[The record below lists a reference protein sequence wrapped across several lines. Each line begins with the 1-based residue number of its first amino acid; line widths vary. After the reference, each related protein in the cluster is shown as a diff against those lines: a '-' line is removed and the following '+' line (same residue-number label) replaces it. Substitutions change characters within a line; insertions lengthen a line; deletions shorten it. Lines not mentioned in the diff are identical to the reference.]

1 MKLKQSCYDPAFCR
15 MGFRRFAPL
24 GILYTLVLMLLTLV
38 SVNLGSNQYGNIT
51 TSMQSF
57 SQLTILLQLGY
68 AFVLAQLL
76 LGDLYTPRLCYAI
89 QALPVTRGGW
99 FGTQVILGSLSVIPG
114 ILISGGMMLASMTR
128 FRILIPVWMGSAM
141 LEFLFFFGAALLCGV
156 CAGNRVGM
164 TLLYGLVNF
173 FGAIASWAYV
183 KILCPLIYGM
193 YIPTIRARF
202 CPLTEMMGSYAFW
215 AIYSDLPSE
224 RYLEDRQ
231 TIFFECPDVTHIEFE
246 PKAIWTLAFF
256 AVLGCLAIW
265 LAMKLLNRRKAECA
279 GDLLAFRRMEPVVLV
294 LCTFSAGVVA
304 HLMSSEFNW
313 NIGYLM
319 LFLGLAV
326 GYYCCLMLLKRQVNV
341 FSARSFLPL
350 GSLAAV
356 MVLVMAAAGL
366 DVFGTAYRMPEAAEI
381 EKVEL
386 RNPGAHYRST
396 FTAESAEDIEK
407 VLTLHRDALEEH
419 RVIESSRPL
428 LERIFGNEGKE
439 LDYEKI
445 NGTREAIGQMYLT
458 YTLKNGS
465 TVNRSYYYHEN
476 SPHLNILQ
484 EIYSRPEFVFSD
496 YDMEINSESDL
507 HTLLDRTEVVRVTC
521 WHKDEWAKKGYTIG
535 ADEISTSIP
544 PEAWDGLLEAMLKDC
559 EAGTIA
565 QVYSL
570 HPRQT
575 CLDGISFYY
584 PASGCDGMYSLG
596 IDLYSDSVHTFDYL
610 VSHGYHE
617 PLESAETPIE

>member
-1 MKLKQSCYDPAFCR
+1 MKLKRACYDPAFCR

-51 TSMQSF
+51 TSMLSF
-57 SQLTILLQLGY
+57 SQLTVLLQLGY

-89 QALPVTRGGW
+89 HALPVTRGGW

-128 FRILIPVWMGSAM
+128 FRVLIPVWMGSAL
-141 LEFLFFFGAALLCGV
+141 LEFLFFFGVALLCGV
-156 CAGNRVGM
+156 CAGNRAGM

-173 FGAIASWAYV
+173 FGVVTTWAYV
-183 KILCPLIYGM
+183 KIICPLIFGM
-193 YIPTIRARF
+193 YIPVIRARF
-202 CPLTEMMGSYAFW
+202 CPLTEMMGSYAFR

-224 RYLEDRQ
+224 RYLEDGP
-231 TIFFECPDVTHIEFE
+231 TVFFECPDVTHIEFE
-246 PKAIWTLAFF
+246 PKAIWTLVFF
-256 AVLGCLAIW
+256 AALGCVAIW
-265 LAMKLLNRRKAECA
+265 LAMKLLNRRKPECA
-279 GDLLAFRRMEPVVLV
+279 GDLLAFRKMEPVILV
-294 LCTFSAGVVA
+294 LCTLSAGVVA

-341 FSARSFLPL
+341 FSARSLLPL

-366 DVFGTAYRMPEAAEI
+366 NLFGGAYRIPEAENI
-381 EKVEL
+381 EKAEL
-386 RNPGAHYRST
+386 RNPSASYRT
-396 FTAESAEDIEK
+396 VFTAESAEDIEK

-428 LERIFGNEGKE
+428 LERIFGNEDKE

-445 NGTREAIGQMYLT
+445 NGARGAIGVMFIT

-465 TVNRSYYYHEN
+465 TVNRSYYYHEY

-496 YDMEINSESDL
+496 YQLEINSESEL
-507 HTLLDRTEVVRVTC
+507 ESLLEKTELIRLTC
-521 WHKDEWAKKGYTIG
+521 WHESDLESGYYYNGKD
-535 ADEISTSIP
+535 TSIP
-544 PEAWDGLLEAMLKDC
+544 REAWDGLLDAMLKDC
-559 EAGTIA
+559 EEGNMA
-565 QVYSL
+565 QSWSL
-570 HPRQT
+570 HP
-575 CLDGISFYY
+575 DAEPEDHISFIY
-584 PASGCDGMYSLG
+584 PAREYKGMYALE
-596 IDLYSDSVHTFDYL
+596 ILLFSDCQHTIDYL

-617 PLESAETPIE
+617 ALEPTETPAA

>member
-1 MKLKQSCYDPAFCR
+1 MKLKRACYDPAFCR

-51 TSMQSF
+51 TSMLSF
-57 SQLTILLQLGY
+57 SQLTVLLQLGY

-114 ILISGGMMLASMTR
+114 ILISGGMMLLSMTR
-128 FRILIPVWMGSAM
+128 FRVLIPVWMGSAM
-141 LEFLFFFGAALLCGV
+141 LEFLFFFGVALLCGV
-156 CAGNRVGM
+156 CAGNRAGM

-173 FGAIASWAYV
+173 FGVVTTWAYV
-183 KILCPLIYGM
+183 KIICPLIFGM
-193 YIPTIRARF
+193 YIPVIRARF
-202 CPLTEMMGSYAFW
+202 CPLTEMMGSYAFR
-215 AIYSDLPSE
+215 AIYSDQSSA
-224 RYLEDRQ
+224 RYLEDRH
-231 TIFFECPDVTHIEFE
+231 TVFFECPDVTHIEFE
-246 PKAIWTLAFF
+246 PKYIWTLVFF
-256 AVLGCLAIW
+256 AALGCAAIW
-265 LAMKLLNRRKAECA
+265 LAMRLLNRRRAECA
-279 GDLLAFRRMEPVVLV
+279 GDLLAFRSVEPVVLV

-319 LFLGLAV
+319 LFLGLTV

-341 FSARSFLPL
+341 FSARSLLPL

-366 DVFGTAYRMPEAAEI
+366 NLFGGAYRIPEAENI
-381 EKVEL
+381 EKAEL
-386 RNPGAHYRST
+386 RNPSASYRT
-396 FTAESAEDIEK
+396 VFTAESAEDIEK

-428 LERIFGNEGKE
+428 LERIFGNEDKE

-445 NGTREAIGQMYLT
+445 NGARGAIGVMFIT

-465 TVNRSYYYHEN
+465 TVNRSYYYHEY

-496 YDMEINSESDL
+496 YQLEINSESEL
-507 HTLLDRTEVVRVTC
+507 ESLLEKTELIRLTC
-521 WHKDEWAKKGYTIG
+521 WHESDLESGYYYNGKD
-535 ADEISTSIP
+535 TSIP
-544 PEAWDGLLEAMLKDC
+544 REAWDGLLDAMLKDC
-559 EAGTIA
+559 EEGNMA
-565 QVYSL
+565 QSYSL
-570 HPRQT
+570 HP
-575 CLDGISFYY
+575 DAEPEDHISFIY
-584 PASGCDGMYSLG
+584 PAREYKGMYTLE
-596 IDLYSDSVHTFDYL
+596 ILLFSDCQHTIDYL

-617 PLESAETPIE
+617 ALEPTETPAA

>member
-1 MKLKQSCYDPAFCR
+1 MKLKRACYDPAFCR

-51 TSMQSF
+51 TSMSSF
-57 SQLTILLQLGY
+57 SQITILLQLGY

-99 FGTQVILGSLSVIPG
+99 FGTQVIHGILSVIPG
-114 ILISGGMMLASMTR
+114 ILISGGMMLLSMTR
-128 FRILIPVWMGSAM
+128 FRVLVPVWMGAAL

-173 FGAIASWAYV
+173 FGAIATWAYV

-202 CPLTEMMGSYAFW
+202 CPLTEMMYSYPFR
-215 AIYSDLPSE
+215 AIYSDQSSA
-224 RYLEDRQ
+224 RYLEDRH
-231 TIFFECPDVTHIEFE
+231 TVFFECPDVTHIEFE
-246 PKAIWTLAFF
+246 PKYIWTLVFF
-256 AVLGCLAIW
+256 AALGCAAIW
-265 LAMKLLNRRKAECA
+265 LAMRLLNRRRAECA
-279 GDLLAFRRMEPVVLV
+279 GDLLAFRSVEPVVLV

-319 LFLGLAV
+319 LFLGLTV

-341 FSARSFLPL
+341 FSARSLLPL

-366 DVFGTAYRMPEAAEI
+366 NLFGGAYRIPEAENI
-381 EKVEL
+381 EKAEL
-386 RNPGAHYRST
+386 RNPSASYRT
-396 FTAESAEDIEK
+396 VFTAESAEDIEK

-428 LERIFGNEGKE
+428 LERIFGNEDKE

-445 NGTREAIGQMYLT
+445 NGARGAIGVMFIT

-465 TVNRSYYYHEN
+465 TVNRSYYYHEY

-496 YDMEINSESDL
+496 YQLEINSESEL
-507 HTLLDRTEVVRVTC
+507 ESLLEKTELIRLTC
-521 WHKDEWAKKGYTIG
+521 WHESDLESGYYYNGKD
-535 ADEISTSIP
+535 TSIP
-544 PEAWDGLLEAMLKDC
+544 REAWDGLLDAMLKDC
-559 EAGTIA
+559 EEGNMA
-565 QVYSL
+565 QSWSL
-570 HPRQT
+570 HP
-575 CLDGISFYY
+575 DAEPEDHISFIY
-584 PASGCDGMYSLG
+584 PAREYKGMYALE
-596 IDLYSDSVHTFDYL
+596 ILLFSDCQHTIDYL

-617 PLESAETPIE
+617 ALKPTETK

>member
-1 MKLKQSCYDPAFCR
+1 MKLKRACYDPAFCR

-51 TSMQSF
+51 TSMSSF
-57 SQLTILLQLGY
+57 SQLTVLLQLGY

-89 QALPVTRGGW
+89 HALPVTRGGW
-99 FGTQVILGSLSVIPG
+99 FGTQVILGILSVIPG
-114 ILISGGMMLASMTR
+114 ILISAGMMLASMTR
-128 FRILIPVWMGSAM
+128 FRVLIPVWMGSAM
-141 LEFLFFFGAALLCGV
+141 LEFLFFFGVALLCGV
-156 CAGNRVGM
+156 CAGNRAGM

-173 FGAIASWAYV
+173 FGVVATWAYV
-183 KILCPLIYGM
+183 KIICPLIFGM
-193 YIPTIRARF
+193 YIPVIRARF
-202 CPLTEMMGSYAFW
+202 CPLTEMMGSYAFR

-224 RYLEDRQ
+224 RYLEDGP
-231 TIFFECPDVTHIEFE
+231 TVFFECPDVTHIEFE
-246 PKAIWTLAFF
+246 PKYIWTLVFF
-256 AVLGCLAIW
+256 AALGCAAIW
-265 LAMKLLNRRKAECA
+265 LAMRLLNRRRAECA
-279 GDLLAFRRMEPVVLV
+279 GDLLAFRSVEPVVLV

-319 LFLGLAV
+319 LFLGLTV

-341 FSARSFLPL
+341 FSARSLLPL

-366 DVFGTAYRMPEAAEI
+366 NLFGGAYRIPEAENI
-381 EKVEL
+381 EKAEL
-386 RNPGAHYRST
+386 RNPSASYRT
-396 FTAESAEDIEK
+396 VFTAESAEDIEK

-428 LERIFGNEGKE
+428 LERIFGNEDKE

-445 NGTREAIGQMYLT
+445 NGARGAIGVMFIT

-465 TVNRSYYYHEN
+465 TVNRSYYYHEY

-496 YDMEINSESDL
+496 YQLEINSESEL
-507 HTLLDRTEVVRVTC
+507 ESLLEKTELIRLTC
-521 WHKDEWAKKGYTIG
+521 WHESDLESGYYYNGKD
-535 ADEISTSIP
+535 TSIP
-544 PEAWDGLLEAMLKDC
+544 REAWDGLLDAMLKDC
-559 EAGTIA
+559 EEGNMA
-565 QVYSL
+565 QSWSL
-570 HPRQT
+570 HP
-575 CLDGISFYY
+575 DAEPEDHISLIY
-584 PASGCDGMYSLG
+584 PAREYKGMYTLE
-596 IDLYSDSVHTFDYL
+596 ILLFSDCQHTIDYL

-617 PLESAETPIE
+617 ALEPTETK

>member
-15 MGFRRFAPL
+15 MGLRRFAPL
-24 GILYTLVLMLLTLV
+24 GILYTLALMLLTLV
-38 SVNLGSNQYGNIT
+38 SVSMGYHQYGNIT
-51 TSMQSF
+51 TSLQSF
-57 SQLTILLQLGY
+57 SEITILLQLGY
-68 AFVLAQLL
+68 AFILAQLL

-99 FGTQVILGSLSVIPG
+99 FGTQVIHGILSVIPG

-128 FRILIPVWMGSAM
+128 FRILIPVWMGSAL

-156 CAGNRVGM
+156 CAGNRMGM

-173 FGAIASWAYV
+173 FGAIVSWAYV
-183 KILCPLIYGM
+183 KIICSLIYGM

-202 CPLTEMMGSYAFW
+202 CPLTEMMWSYAFR

-224 RYLEDRQ
+224 RYLEDSQ

-246 PKAIWTLAFF
+246 PKAIWTLVFF
-256 AVLGCLAIW
+256 AALGCFAIW

-279 GDLLAFRRMEPVVLV
+279 GDLLAFRSMEPVILV

-386 RNPGAHYRST
+386 RNPSSSYRGT
-396 FTAESAEDIEK
+396 FTAGSAEDIEK
-407 VLTLHRDALEEH
+407 VLTLHQDALEEH
-419 RVIESSRPL
+419 RVIESRRPL
-428 LERIFGNEGKE
+428 LERIFGNEE
-439 LDYEKI
+439 DYLDYEKAD
-445 NGTREAIGQMYLT
+445 GTREASGQMFIT

-465 TVNRSYYYHEN
+465 TVNRSYQYHET
-476 SPHLNILQ
+476 SPHLDILQ

-496 YDMEINSESDL
+496 YHMEINSESDL
-507 HTLLDRTEVVRVTC
+507 NSLLEKTELIRLSC
-521 WHKDEWAKKGYTIG
+521 WHESDLEHGYYNDEKNTTI
-535 ADEISTSIP
+535 P
-544 PEAWDGLLEAMLKDC
+544 REAWDGLFSAMLEDC
-559 EAGTIA
+559 RDGTMA
-565 QVYSL
+565 QSYGL
-570 HPRQT
+570 HSGEEIEDR
-575 CLDGISFYY
+575 IIFIY
-584 PASGCDGMYSLG
+584 PTGDNNGMYSLD
-596 IDLYSDSVHTFDYL
+596 ISLYSGSVHTFDYL